1 MKRNKL
7 FWGLL
12 IFCAINFAAHLCF
25 YGSLPDV
32 VPTHW
37 GADGQANGWGPKS
50 TVLIMA
56 ALPAL
61 MLILMAALPRIDP
74 KHQNYEKFKGVWNAS
89 LTALTIFMAAMSWFS
104 ELSVFGLIPEGS
116 SLVGIL
122 VCGGCGVLFI
132 FLGNYMPLYVRLQNS
147 LGAEQRTQLEPHPAH
162 GRHCVCCYGCCF
174 DCNFTAGHHF
184 GRCRHHDPAA
194 GRCLWRLHLDL
205 PLLLPRLHRQNE
217 VSKRPH
223 PERTL
228 YPASR
233 LISKKGAQ
241 RPPPFFFIIYSL
253 FITKCS
259 PLHAVLLCTG
269 RGAFYFYSWVFF
281 PARSVFMRMRSRW
294 DFSSF
299 L

>member
-1 MKRNKL
+1 MVGDAFKALGDPTRRRIL
-7 FWGLL
+7 ELL
-12 IFCAINFAAHLCF
+12 SEGEMSAGDIAAHFDMAKPSVSHHLNILKNAGLVTDERRGQNIVYCLNLTVF
-25 YGSLPDV
+25 QEAVKWFFDFGFVKGGPD
-32 VPTHW
+32 
-37 GADGQANGWGPKS
+37 D
-50 TVLIMA
+50 
-56 ALPAL
+56 
-61 MLILMAALPRIDP
+61 
-74 KHQNYEKFKGVWNAS
+74 
-89 LTALTIFMAAMSWFS
+89 
-104 ELSVFGLIPEGS
+104 
-116 SLVGIL
+116 
-122 VCGGCGVLFI
+122 
-132 FLGNYMPLYVRLQNS
+132 
-147 LGAEQRTQLEPHPAH
+147 

-194 GRCLWRLHLDL
+194 GRCLWRLRLDL

-228 YPASR
+228 YPASC

-253 FITKCS
+253 FITKRS